1 MHWTCAVVT
10 APGLWSFSFASPFFA
25 GIQVQD
31 RFTWCHHFRPT
42 DMRDVTSKLGSPA
55 PSSNL
60 IQQYKHKNLVAIM
73 LLLTSYFKENG
84 ECCFYLTIQT
94 NCYLLILLVQ
104 QWHSFYQVE
113 VHRWAQPHLSMTV
126 SDTAQHQQV
135 VQQVIY
141 TLLYLSSHTHR
152 WVVTLSMTVT
162 QPNTSRLYNR
172 WSTPSCT
179 CHHTHIGEYSHTV
192 HGCWW
197 PSPAPAGCTTGDL
210 HPPVPVITH
219 T

>member
-152 WVVTLSMTVT
+152 WVQSHCPWLLVT
-162 QPNTSRLYNR
+162 QPSTSRLYNR

-179 CHHTHIGEYSHTV
+179 CHHTHIGE
-192 HGCWW
+192 
-197 PSPAPAGCTTGDL
+197 
-210 HPPVPVITH
+210 
-219 T
+219 